1 MAQSYSGY
9 CCSFT
14 LLGGIGYGIYSGV
27 SYAYRAI
34 VGTTEATEA
43 VIDSENKQDANT
55 VSVEQKGLDKP
66 LYIWLSALM
75 TIILVKVIVYSYY
88 L

>member
-1 MAQSYSGY
+1 MNEQELADVEKTSTKVICEVAQSYSGY
-9 CCSFT
+9 CCSFY

-43 VIDSENKQDANT
+43 VIDSEINRTQI
-55 VSVEQKGLDKP
+55 
-66 LYIWLSALM
+66 LYQ
-75 TIILVKVIVYSYY
+75 
-88 L
+88 